1 MGTFAVSTDA
11 ADGNEATGFQTE
23 SGNPDPCLVR
33 PNGEEAEMKAFSK
46 VSCLTA
52 ILAAAM
58 AATPAL
64 AQYTSD
70 FELLTA
76 TPDGTIL
83 TGQDGYYLPNLPN
96 PGDTDFEAYRY
107 AGNTLG
113 MPQNPNGG
121 TRFIA
126 GVGEAGGTFERAQRN
141 MSYAPGTGIWTAG
154 FDVAAKFTGTLPTA
168 QNLGSFS
175 TQAFPGA
182 QTFIAL
188 ATWTDINTATNWNA
202 DYVRFDAAGAQ
213 IQTVVPDPGF
223 QNLDVLHW
231 YRWET
236 DFDLGTNQIT
246 EVRLTDLTT
255 SITATHNPVD
265 WFLFGGSAGSPT
277 PTGFR
282 FFAGGGVVGN
292 SLAFD
297 NPSITPEPTTMVL
310 LSLGGLAMLRRRR

>member
-1 MGTFAVSTDA
+1 MRRASVVF
-11 ADGNEATGFQTE
+11 
-23 SGNPDPCLVR
+23 
-33 PNGEEAEMKAFSK
+33 
-46 VSCLTA
+46 
-52 ILAAAM
+52 AAALLSSSV
-58 AATPAL
+58 AL

-70 FELLTA
+70 FDSLTA

-107 AGNTLG
+107 VANGLG
-113 MPQNPNGG
+113 FPANPTGG
-121 TRFIA
+121 TNFIA
-126 GVGEAGGTFERAQRN
+126 GIGEAGGTFERAQRN
-141 MSYAPGTGIWTAG
+141 MTYGSGTGVWTAG
-154 FDVAAKFTGTLPTA
+154 FDIAAKFTGTLPTA

-202 DYVRFDAAGAQ
+202 DYIRFDAAGTQ
-213 IQTVVPDPGF
+213 IQSVVPNPAF
-223 QNLDVLHW
+223 QNLNILHW

-236 DFDLGTNQIT
+236 DFDLDSNKIT
-246 EVRLTDLTT
+246 ELRLTDLTT
-255 SITATHNPVD
+255 MTTAVHNPTD
-265 WFLFGGSAGSPT
+265 WYLFGGSGGAPT

-282 FFAGGGVVGN
+282 FFAGGGVAGN
-292 SLAFD
+292 TLAFD

-310 LSLGGLAMLRRRR
+310 LGLGGLAMLRRRR